1 MEEKITDMKVTGI
14 IAEYNPFHKGHEYQI
29 KKARKLTGADYIIVV
44 MSGDFTQRGAPALL
58 DKYAR
63 ASMALA
69 CGADLVLELPVRYA
83 CASAEFFAGGA
94 VSILDGLGVVDS
106 LCFGSESGDTGK
118 IAASAQAL
126 LFAETDD
133 GYRRRIRQAQK
144 EGLSYPAA
152 RAKAL
157 NLSDETDAQF
167 WTLPNNILGI
177 EYCKAL
183 TLSQSR
189 IRPLTIRRQGSAY
202 HEESLPAAPCRQEE
216 DSFSSATAIRKA
228 LLEGTGFHTV
238 KASLPEPTWPIW
250 ETHLNQQGLLSEQ
263 DFSLLIHYRLLMEAQ
278 NGYRKYADIT
288 PDLSDK
294 LKKNLNHYTD
304 WKSFCQLLNTKDLTY
319 ARASRCL
326 THILL
331 NLTQEN
337 QDAGKTA
344 RFPSYA
350 RPLAFTKKAA
360 PLLNAIKTN
369 ANIPYLPKLS
379 TAAPLLTP
387 FTAQMLREDIQAS
400 HIYQTVLCQKYHTPF
415 TNEYQRQLPIT

>member
-1 MEEKITDMKVTGI
+1 MKVTGI

-29 KKARKLTGADYIIVV
+29 KKARELTDADYVVVV

-58 DKYAR
+58 DKYTR
-63 ASMALA
+63 ASMALS

-94 VSILDGLGVVDS
+94 VSILDGLGVVDF

-118 IAASAQAL
+118 IAAAAQAL
-126 LFAETDD
+126 LSAEKDSE
-133 GYRRRIRQAQK
+133 YRCCIRQAQK

-157 NLSDETDAQF
+157 NLSAENDAQF

-183 TLSQSR
+183 ALSQSR
-189 IRPLTIRRQGSAY
+189 IHPLTILRQGSAY
-202 HEESLPAAPCRQEE
+202 HDESLPAATCNQE
-216 DSFSSATAIRKA
+216 SFSSATAIRKA
-228 LLEGTGFHTV
+228 LLEGAGFHAV
-238 KASLPEPTWPIW
+238 KAALPEPTWPIW
-250 ETHLNQQGLLSEQ
+250 ETRLNQQGLLSEQ
-263 DFSLLIHYRLLMEAQ
+263 DFSLLIHYRLLMEEE
-278 NGYRKYADIT
+278 NGYQKYADIT

-294 LKKNLNHYTD
+294 LKKNLNNYTD
-304 WKSFCQLLNTKDLTY
+304 WKSFCQRLNTKDLTY

-331 NLTQEN
+331 NLTREN
-337 QDAGKTA
+337 QDAGKST

-360 PLLNAIKTN
+360 PLLNAIKIS

-379 TAAPLLTP
+379 AAAPLLTP
-387 FTAQMLREDIQAS
+387 FAAQMLQEDILAS

>member
-1 MEEKITDMKVTGI
+1 MKVTGI

-29 KKARKLTGADYIIVV
+29 KKARELTDADYVVVV

-58 DKYAR
+58 DKYTR
-63 ASMALA
+63 ASMALS

-94 VSILDGLGVVDS
+94 VSILDGLGVVDF

-118 IAASAQAL
+118 IAAAAQAL
-126 LFAETDD
+126 LSAEKDSE
-133 GYRRRIRQAQK
+133 YRCRIRQAQK

-157 NLSDETDAQF
+157 NLSAENDAQF

-183 TLSQSR
+183 ALSQSR
-189 IRPLTIRRQGSAY
+189 IRPLTILRQGCAY
-202 HEESLPAAPCRQEE
+202 HDENLPAATCNQE
-216 DSFSSATAIRKA
+216 SFSSATAIRKA
-228 LLEGTGFHTV
+228 LLEGAGFHTV
-238 KASLPEPTWPIW
+238 KAALPEPTWPIW
-250 ETHLNQQGLLSEQ
+250 ETRLNQQGLLSEQ
-263 DFSLLIHYRLLMEAQ
+263 DFSLLIHYRLLMEEE
-278 NGYRKYADIT
+278 NGYQKYADIT

-294 LKKNLNHYTD
+294 LKKNLNNYTD
-304 WKSFCQLLNTKDLTY
+304 WKSFCQRLNTKDLTY

-331 NLTQEN
+331 NLTREN
-337 QDAGKTA
+337 QDAGKST

-360 PLLNAIKTN
+360 PLLNAIKIS

-387 FTAQMLREDIQAS
+387 FAAQMLQEDIRAS